1 MSAMTSSS
9 TRISQQ
15 NAQSAG
21 SEDKAQPAYTD
32 IDRDRGEERQED
44 VLEGTSLGGKTRSR
58 LGGQLLTGGGY
69 LYMWEQCGNN
79 GKTRQGLWLNYQAK
93 LSCVR

>member
-32 IDRDRGEERQED
+32 IDRDREEERQED

-79 GKTRQGLWLNYQAK
+79 GKNSAGTMVK
-93 LSCVR
+93 LLG

>member
-1 MSAMTSSS
+1 MSAMTSAS
-9 TRISQQ
+9 TSISQQ

-44 VLEGTSLGGKTRSR
+44 VLRGTNLRGKTRLR
-58 LGGQLLTGGGY
+58 LGAQLLTGGVY
-69 LYMWEQCGNN
+69 ILFTYVTSHCDINLFREQ
-79 GKTRQGLWLNYQAK
+79 
-93 LSCVR
+93 

>member
-21 SEDKAQPAYTD
+21 SEDKAQPVYTD
-32 IDRDRGEERQED
+32 IDRDRGKKRQES
-44 VLEGTSLGGKTRSR
+44 VLGGTSLGGKTRLR
-58 LGGQLLTGGGY
+58 LEGQLLTEGGY
-69 LYMWEQCGNN
+69 LYMSI
-79 GKTRQGLWLNYQAK
+79 R
-93 LSCVR
+93 